1 MREYV
6 GKNPREKRCL
16 SMLSCVYLEDS
27 IDVLL
32 KYTKK
37 DKQTT
42 DTQILI

>member
-16 SMLSCVYLEDS
+16 SMSSCVYLEDS

-37 DKQTT
+37 NKQIT
-42 DTQILI
+42 DT

>member
-16 SMLSCVYLEDS
+16 LMSSCVYLEDS

-37 DKQTT
+37 NKQIT
-42 DTQILI
+42 DT